1 MNNRR
6 KITVAVVDALKPG
19 ATVWD
24 TSVLGFFVRCQAK
37 ARVYGLRRRID
48 GRARWLTI
56 GVHGSPWTPETARLK
71 ALEMLGAIAKGDNPA
86 AVRDFERGLP
96 TVADACQIFLRDYVQ
111 PKRKTAT
118 YTGYEILIR
127 RHICPHI
134 GKLRIDRVTPG
145 DVEHLHAAVALA
157 GSDSQA
163 NRAIAVLSKL
173 MTWSERRKWRSPNSN
188 PVRGLERF
196 KESSR
201 ERFLTTEEL
210 TRLGH
215 GLAKAEE
222 AGESSFAIAAIRLL
236 ILTGCRKSEILT
248 LKWDHVDFERGML
261 LLPDSKTGK
270 KTVVLNAS
278 AVATLRAIP
287 RIKGNPHVI
296 AGYRDGSHLIGLYRI
311 WDRIREFASLPD
323 VRIHDLRHSFAS
335 VAVAK
340 GGSLPMIGKLL
351 GHTVP
356 ATTQRYAHLSAD
368 PLRELSDVA
377 GNHIA
382 AALGLPTQRD

>member
-6 KITVAVVDALKPG
+6 KITVTVVDGLKPG

-24 TSVLGFFVRCQAK
+24 TAAVGFFVRCQAK
-37 ARVYGLRRRID
+37 AKVYGLRRRID
-48 GRARWLTI
+48 GRARWLSI

-96 TVADACQIFLRDYVQ
+96 TVADACQIFLSDYVR
-111 PKRKTAT
+111 PKRKATT

-127 RHICPHI
+127 RHICPHV
-134 GKLRIDRVTPG
+134 GKLRIDRVSPG
-145 DVEHLHAAVALA
+145 DVEQMHAAVASA

-173 MTWSERRKWRSPNSN
+173 MTWSERRKWRPNNSN

-196 KESSR
+196 KETSR

-210 TRLGH
+210 TRLGI
-215 GLAKAEE
+215 GLERAVET
-222 AGESSFAIAAIRLL
+222 GESPFAIAAIRLL

-261 LLPDSKTGK
+261 RLPDSKTGR
-270 KTVVLNAS
+270 KTVILS
-278 AVATLRAIP
+278 LLAVP
-287 RIKGNPHVI
+287 SG
-296 AGYRDGSHLIGLYRI
+296 
-311 WDRIREFASLPD
+311 
-323 VRIHDLRHSFAS
+323 
-335 VAVAK
+335 
-340 GGSLPMIGKLL
+340 
-351 GHTVP
+351 
-356 ATTQRYAHLSAD
+356 
-368 PLRELSDVA
+368 
-377 GNHIA
+377 
-382 AALGLPTQRD
+382 